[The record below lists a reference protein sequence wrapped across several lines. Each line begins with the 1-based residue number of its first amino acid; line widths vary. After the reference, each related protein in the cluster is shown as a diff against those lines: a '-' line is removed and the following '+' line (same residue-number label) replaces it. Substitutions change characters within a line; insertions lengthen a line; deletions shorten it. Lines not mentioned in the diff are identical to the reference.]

1 MAANMED
8 VDSSDDEMPAHIG
21 VVKCIIDFD
30 ATNEVELTIKVG
42 DLIQVTRKDVGGGW
56 WEGELRGAL
65 GLFPE
70 KYVTEVSDAPPAGDG
85 GDAALQTPKKAATSE
100 AIPDTPAT
108 PSTPDSS
115 AVERFTSLTTSPTVL
130 AGCKWAGAGEFK
142 PERYII
148 TANEGKGRKF
158 SGMKSFTTYEISTE
172 SSNVSVERRFKH
184 FTWFRDQ
191 LQRIYPF
198 VTVPPIPEKQLK
210 GRFSSD
216 FVQQRCQGLQQFL
229 NRLAVHPVLHDAAVV
244 KHFLSATEQ
253 KEWKSGKRLAEQQ
266 PVFLGTLVL
275 KDGPATVGKNQGELD
290 NLITQS
296 SQFAV
301 WLQDNLGKWNN
312 AGESMGTH
320 FQELSASYQ
329 KMSETVK
336 TFDAVADGLR
346 FKTWWSTED
355 SCPVNEL
362 MGSLA
367 NLGTTMEH
375 VGIMMSQHNEV
386 QMGSLISA
394 LNEYS
399 SLVKA
404 IPTVAHGLKWKE
416 DVNAGAT
423 DPMVV
428 SNVVLSEFRHFHET
442 LGTDLKLIVETFIQ
456 QQVAYHRQIAST
468 WESLLP
474 SFSK

>member
-1 MAANMED
+1 M
-8 VDSSDDEMPAHIG
+8 
-21 VVKCIIDFD
+21 
-30 ATNEVELTIKVG
+30 
-42 DLIQVTRKDVGGGW
+42 
-56 WEGELRGAL
+56 
-65 GLFPE
+65 
-70 KYVTEVSDAPPAGDG
+70 
-85 GDAALQTPKKAATSE
+85 
-100 AIPDTPAT
+100 
-108 PSTPDSS
+108 
-115 AVERFTSLTTSPTVL
+115 TTSPTVL

-404 IPTVAHGLKWKE
+404 IPVRLVLRLRARLPGVRACVRECAGMGVHVHVAI
-416 DVNAGAT
+416 AGARAACRAT
-423 DPMVV
+423 TGADAHWCIAWLCRRWPTA
-428 SNVVLSEFRHFHET
+428 SSGRKT
-442 LGTDLKLIVETFIQ
+442 LMLGQRTRWL
-456 QQVAYHRQIAST
+456 
-468 WESLLP
+468 
-474 SFSK
+474 